1 MNWALIQNGSSCTL
15 ALEAIFFIS
24 LIISS
29 PFSLFTF
36 WNAYY
41 VKVRF
46 LDWYFHFFFL
56 LFSVALGCC
65 VLFLF
70 SIVNIHNVK
79 FLILSIFKCTV
90 QSVKSFIGNLMQQS
104 QNSFH
109 FAKLKLCTHCL
120 FVFVLFFLRY
130 FLVIIF
136 NHFKFQVF
144 LFLIPK
150 TFFSQL
156 PFPYYFMLLFFTD
169 LGLNCSMWYVV
180 PWLGNEPGPWTREW
194 NWESPNLW
202 GSSYPCF
209 IWQEYLLSFRGYC
222 ILWTGISSL

>member
-41 VKVRF
+41 LKVRF
-46 LDWYFHFFFL
+46 LDWYFHFFFFCFL
-56 LFSVALGCC
+56 LLWVA
-65 VLFLF
+65 VFYF
-70 SIVNIHNVK
+70 YFK

-120 FVFVLFFLRY
+120 FVCFCSIFLRY

-150 TFFSQL
+150 IFFPTSPSHIILSFFSFIYL
-156 PFPYYFMLLFFTD
+156 
-169 LGLNCSMWYVV
+169 
-180 PWLGNEPGPWTREW
+180 
-194 NWESPNLW
+194 
-202 GSSYPCF
+202 F
-209 IWQEYLLSFRGYC
+209 IWLIWVLIAACGM
-222 ILWTGISSL
+222 

>member
-1 MNWALIQNGSSCTL
+1 MY
-15 ALEAIFFIS
+15 
-24 LIISS
+24 
-29 PFSLFTF
+29 FSFGGNFL
-36 WNAYY
+36 Y
-41 VKVRF
+41 F
-46 LDWYFHFFFL
+46 LDNFFSIFLVHFLECLLCKSQISGLILSFFFS
-56 LFSVALGCC
+56 SVFCC
-65 VLFLF
+65 FGLFLF

-180 PWLGNEPGPWTREW
+180 P
-194 NWESPNLW
+194 
-202 GSSYPCF
+202 
-209 IWQEYLLSFRGYC
+209 
-222 ILWTGISSL
+222 